1 MYSFTGRVFPPM
13 RRPLHLILH
22 HLAVHLNV
30 STGGNLPPQLSD
42 AGCERLYLLRIIGRG
57 SFTLSAIERLTL
69 RCKSVIFSLQIFFV
83 SQQFVKRCDLPFP
96 QKVTL
101 PPVAILRFYD
111 MPENEVREMLY
122 LLNTANLDCYEYYH
136 PDRSVIQSGPVA
148 FCGWLETK
156 DCRPYRTEV
165 QLYKS
170 LLFLKRSIDRD
181 LIVSA
186 QREALQTLRCI
197 ISNLEYRFYKAYG
210 MEIEDKRTVYGECT
224 YRLVPREDEPSVC
237 LMHDWIYL
245 PTA

>member
-1 MYSFTGRVFPPM
+1 MVNTMISIPGY
-13 RRPLHLILH
+13 
-22 HLAVHLNV
+22 VHLY
-30 STGGNLPPQLSD
+30 
-42 AGCERLYLLRIIGRG
+42 R
-57 SFTLSAIERLTL
+57 
-69 RCKSVIFSLQIFFV
+69 SL
-83 SQQFVKRCDLPFP
+83 
-96 QKVTL
+96 
-101 PPVAILRFYD
+101 LRFYD

-148 FCGWLETK
+148 FLRMAGTK
-156 DCRPYRTEV
+156 TAALTAQRYSFTNRCC
-165 QLYKS
+165 
-170 LLFLKRSIDRD
+170 FLKRSIDRD

>member
-1 MYSFTGRVFPPM
+1 MVNTMISIPGY
-13 RRPLHLILH
+13 
-22 HLAVHLNV
+22 VHLY
-30 STGGNLPPQLSD
+30 
-42 AGCERLYLLRIIGRG
+42 R
-57 SFTLSAIERLTL
+57 
-69 RCKSVIFSLQIFFV
+69 SL
-83 SQQFVKRCDLPFP
+83 
-96 QKVTL
+96 
-101 PPVAILRFYD
+101 LRFYD

-186 QREALQTLRCI
+186 QREACKPCAVLSPIWNTAFIKPMAWR
-197 ISNLEYRFYKAYG
+197 S
-210 MEIEDKRTVYGECT
+210 RTNARSMGN
-224 YRLVPREDEPSVC
+224 VPTVWFPGRMNPAC
-237 LMHDWIYL
+237 
-245 PTA
+245 A

>member
-1 MYSFTGRVFPPM
+1 MVNTMISIPGY
-13 RRPLHLILH
+13 
-22 HLAVHLNV
+22 VHLY
-30 STGGNLPPQLSD
+30 
-42 AGCERLYLLRIIGRG
+42 R
-57 SFTLSAIERLTL
+57 
-69 RCKSVIFSLQIFFV
+69 SL
-83 SQQFVKRCDLPFP
+83 
-96 QKVTL
+96 
-101 PPVAILRFYD
+101 LRFYD

-210 MEIEDKRTVYGECT
+210 MEIEDKRTVYGG
-224 YRLVPREDEPSVC
+224 
-237 LMHDWIYL
+237 MYL
-245 PTA
+245 PSGSKGGRTQRVPDARLDLPAECLKCPE

>member
-1 MYSFTGRVFPPM
+1 MEQYEAYQPPKKKGFYLDPRTKVLFM
-13 RRPLHLILH
+13 AFITTLMFFVYENLAMDAAVAIIPLTLLLINRQVRTALIYGGLFA
-22 HLAVHLNV
+22 LAVVAKLTQGMYV
-30 STGGNLPPQLSD
+30 LP
-42 AGCERLYLLRIIGRG
+42 
-57 SFTLSAIERLTL
+57 
-69 RCKSVIFSLQIFFV
+69 SVLM
-83 SQQFVKRCDLPFP
+83 CL
-96 QKVTL
+96 
-101 PPVAILRFYD
+101 
-111 MPENEVREMLY
+111 
-122 LLNTANLDCYEYYH
+122 
-136 PDRSVIQSGPVA
+136 
-148 FCGWLETK
+148 
-156 DCRPYRTEV
+156 

-245 PTA
+245 PSA